1 MIFLTTGEKI
11 RSLRKKFG
19 MRQQEL
25 EDENITRAF
34 ISMIET
40 GKRGLSR
47 ETARHIAEK
56 LNKKAE
62 VLGVSLNIDEAYLMR
77 TLAEDAEVYCLQKLN
92 NTPTKDEIEVIVE
105 VARKYS
111 LTKVEA
117 QAFKT
122 LGDYEFEG
130 ESYGA
135 AFINYMV
142 SLDLY
147 KDTDDKNF
155 IAYLYNK
162 LGVCKFNQ
170 LEYIEANS
178 FFDRGNYYAILY
190 KDSIIEKYTIYN
202 AARAFK
208 KLEKYEEA
216 LKYTQ
221 SYLELCDK
229 KEELKDYVYACVL
242 KANCYRHKK
251 NKDKAINVLR
261 RLLDELPVGK
271 CELGWYVYNNIG
283 EIYLDENS
291 LESSLECFDTAEKI
305 AEGSCK
311 NKLPWTYIQKSAV
324 FSKKGVLDEALKFAY
339 KGLKLAVE
347 ANEILTVINSYYK
360 LINIYTSL
368 GDFANLRSSYIKL
381 VDILKNKETYK
392 DEVIKIYN
400 KLALLYLEQND
411 IEMCKKYLQMAS

>member
-11 RSLRKKFG
+11 RSLRKRFG

-47 ETARHIAEK
+47 ETAKNIAEK

-62 VLGVSLNIDEAYLMR
+62 DLGTSLNIDENYLMR

-92 NTPTKDEIEVIVE
+92 NAPTKDEIDVIVE
-105 VARKYS
+105 VAKKYC
-111 LTKVEA
+111 LTRVEA

-130 ESYGA
+130 EGYSE
-135 AFINYMV
+135 AFIYYMI

-147 KDTDDKNF
+147 KDTDDKRF

-162 LGVCKFNQ
+162 LGVCKFKR

-178 FFDRGNYYAILY
+178 FFGRANYYAILY
-190 KDSIIEKYTIYN
+190 KDSKIEKHTNYN
-202 AARAFK
+202 AARVFK
-208 KLEKYEEA
+208 KLEKYDDA
-216 LKYTQ
+216 LEYIQ
-221 SYLELCDK
+221 RYLEFCDK
-229 KEELKDYVYACVL
+229 EAELKDYVHANVL
-242 KANCYRHKK
+242 KASCYRQKK
-251 NKDKAINVLR
+251 NKDKALNVLGK
-261 RLLDELPVGK
+261 LMDELIEVNS
-271 CELGWYVYNNIG
+271 ELGWYVYNNIG
-283 EIYLDENS
+283 EIHLDENN
-291 LESSLECFDTAEKI
+291 LESSLECFNIAEKI
-305 AEGSCK
+305 ADESCK
-311 NKLPWTYIQKSAV
+311 CNLSWTYIQKSEV
-324 FSKKGVLDEALKFAY
+324 FIKKGLLDEALKFAY

-347 ANEILTVINSYYK
+347 VKDILTVINSYHK
-360 LINIYTSL
+360 LIDIYTSL
-368 GDFANLRSSYIKL
+368 GDFTNLRSSYIKL
-381 VDILKNKETYK
+381 VDILKNKEAYK
-392 DEVIKIYN
+392 GEVIKIYN

-411 IEMCKKYLQMAS
+411 VEMCKKYLQMA

>member
-62 VLGVSLNIDEAYLMR
+62 GLGASLNIDENYLMR

-105 VARKYS
+105 VAKKYS
-111 LTKVEA
+111 LTRVEA

-130 ESYGA
+130 ESYGT
-135 AFINYMV
+135 AFIKYIV
-142 SLDLY
+142 ALDLY
-147 KDTDDKNF
+147 KDTDDKRF

-162 LGVCKFNQ
+162 LGVCKFKQ

-190 KDSIIEKYTIYN
+190 KDSIMEKNTIYN
-202 AARAFK
+202 AARVFK
-208 KLEKYEEA
+208 KLEKYDEA

-221 SYLELCDK
+221 RYLELCDK
-229 KEELKDYVYACVL
+229 EEDFKDYVYASVL

-251 NKDKAINVLR
+251 NKDKAINILR
-261 RLLDELPVGK
+261 KLMDELSELN
-271 CELGWYVYNNIG
+271 CELSWYVYNSMG

-305 AEGSCK
+305 AYESCK
-311 NKLPWTYIQKSAV
+311 NNLPLTYIQKSSV
-324 FSKKGVLDEALKFAY
+324 FIRKGVLDEALKFAY
-339 KGLKLAVE
+339 KGLKLALE
-347 ANEILTVINSYYK
+347 ANEILTVMNSYYK
-360 LINIYTSL
+360 LIDIYTSL

-381 VDILKNKETYK
+381 VDILKGKEAYK
-392 DEVIKIYN
+392 GEVIKIYN